1 MKNYL
6 KGEFYR
12 IGKDKSNYFLFIL
25 PLIILLLGI
34 FVNIKILPEDYVGT
48 ERTVNSLVLSFAL
61 AMTILVANPSFG
73 REFKEGGLQR
83 GFESGISPRE
93 IYLSKI
99 IVTSIYGIISAAYAF
114 LILFIVLAL
123 KMENIGGAFEIIK
136 SSSLHLLLEMPILFS
151 AIALIMALNCLIKKE
166 VVTVFIWLFAISN
179 LNFVAQLL
187 SYLFKTDIFLEL
199 NKISFQK
206 LIGAIPIGNEIF
218 QNIKFLNFEINNIL
232 FIFTVSLVYFMI
244 FHIIGFTKLKN
255 KRLE

>member
-1 MKNYL
+1 MTNYL

-12 IGKDKSNYFLFIL
+12 LGKDKSNYFLFIF
-25 PLIILLLGI
+25 PLIALILGI
-34 FVNIKILPEDYVGT
+34 FVNINILPVDYAGT
-48 ERTVNSLVLSFAL
+48 ERAVNSLVLSFAL
-61 AMTILVANPSFG
+61 AMTILVANPSFY
-73 REFKEGGLQR
+73 REFKEGGLKR
-83 GFESGISPRE
+83 GFESGIRPRE

-99 IVTSIYGIISAAYAF
+99 IVTSIYGIIIATYAF

-123 KMENIGGAFEIIK
+123 KMDIGGAFEIIK

-151 AIALIMALNCLIKKE
+151 VIALIMALNCLIKKE
-166 VVTVFIWLFAISN
+166 AVTTFIWLFAISN
-179 LNFVAQLL
+179 LNFVAQNL

-199 NKISFQK
+199 NKFSFRE

-244 FHIIGFTKLKN
+244 FHIIGFIKLKT